1 MGWDPWSTSAH
12 AQVRQ
17 LHLICLRHGPGH
29 ASKTSWASTAM
40 TCQAELVLLQIARCP
55 NDLTTEICSVSQQL
69 PVLPTMRRCLH
80 CNANCTC
87 PTRSGSISSSCENS
101 AAMTSCLSGRDF
113 QVASRQQHAI

>member
-87 PTRSGSISSSCENS
+87 TATQTVLAQLDRAQSPPPVKIP
-101 AAMTSCLSGRDF
+101 
-113 QVASRQQHAI
+113 RQ